1 MNYLHIVNFNGLQ
14 TVEGQNDSFSAAS
27 KGYKPYQTMNKSY
40 LVKCNQSVIAIT
52 LYFMLIL
59 MCDVTHITAGGSQ
72 PHGCRGDRHSPNIL

>member
-27 KGYKPYQTMNKSY
+27 KVYKPYQTMNKSY
-40 LVKCNQSVIAIT
+40 LVKWSVIAIT

-59 MCDVTHITAGGSQ
+59 MCDVTRITAGGSQ
-72 PHGCRGDRHSPNIL
+72 PRGCRGDRHSPNIL